1 MNEVSPVPD
10 KSRTLLKDL
19 TNANYL
25 DGGKQIKRSK
35 GNKKAKKKK
44 KKKFRGGKKLEQFFK
59 EQKI

>member
-44 KKKFRGGKKLEQFFK
+44 KKKFRGEKK
-59 EQKI
+59 

>member
-44 KKKFRGGKKLEQFFK
+44 KKIQRGKKVEQFFK

>member
-35 GNKKAKKKK
+35 GNKKPKKKK
-44 KKKFRGGKKLEQFFK
+44 KKKFRGGKKVEQFFK

>member
-1 MNEVSPVPD
+1 MVDEWMNEVSPVPD

-44 KKKFRGGKKLEQFFK
+44 KKNSEGKKSRTIF
-59 EQKI
+59 

>member
-1 MNEVSPVPD
+1 MNKVSPIPD

-25 DGGKQIKRSK
+25 DGGKQIKRSN

-44 KKKFRGGKKLEQFFK
+44 KSEEKK
-59 EQKI
+59 

>member
-44 KKKFRGGKKLEQFFK
+44 KKKFRGGKKVEQFFK